1 MFTQI
6 CNFIAADIR
15 TAMPIMIAAL
25 GLVFSERAGVVNIGA
40 EGILLFGSLA
50 GVVASWYSGSAW
62 IGLVFAMLTGGII
75 ALVFAYLTVS
85 LYANQVVV
93 GAAINILALGTT
105 TSLNRIIFGV
115 NAAPPKIA
123 SFANIQLPE
132 FIRGIPFIGGGV
144 STIFSQNILVYST
157 FLLIIPIAHFVMFKT
172 ELGLNI
178 RGVGEHPK
186 ACDTVGINVYKIRYG
201 TIIVSGLFCG
211 AAGAYVSL
219 GLLSFFM
226 EDMIAGRGFIALAA
240 VAFGKY
246 TPLGIMGASLLFG
259 GGLALESRLQALG
272 TGIPYQFFLMIPYIL
287 TILALVGFAGKNK
300 GPAAGGT
307 PYLKE

>member
-1 MFTQI
+1 MLTQI

-40 EGILLFGSLA
+40 EGILLLGSLA
-50 GVVASWYSGSAW
+50 GVAGSWSFGNVW
-62 IGLVFAMLTGGII
+62 IGLLFAMVAGGLV
-75 ALVFAYLTVS
+75 ALLFAYLTVS

-93 GAAINILALGTT
+93 GAAINILALGVT

-115 NAAPPKIA
+115 NTTPPKIE
-123 SFANIQLPE
+123 SFSRIQLPE
-132 FIRGIPFIGGGV
+132 FISRIPFIGGGLV
-144 STIFSQNILVYST
+144 TIFSQNILVYIA
-157 FLLIIPIAHFVMFKT
+157 FLLIPLAHFVMFKT

-186 ACDTVGINVYKIRYG
+186 ACDTVGINVYRIRYG
-201 TIIVSGLFCG
+201 TIIVSGFFCG
-211 AAGAYVSL
+211 AAGAFVSL

-226 EDMIAGRGFIALAA
+226 ENMIAGRGFIALAA
-240 VAFGKY
+240 VAFGRY

-259 GGLALESRLQALG
+259 AGLALESRLQTLG

-287 TILALVGFAGKNK
+287 TILALVGLAGKNK
-300 GPAAGGT
+300 GPAAAGV

>member
-1 MFTQI
+1 MLTQI

-50 GVVASWYSGSAW
+50 GVVGSWSFGNVW
-62 IGLVFAMLTGGII
+62 IGLLFAMLAGGVV
-75 ALVFAYLTVS
+75 ALIFAYLTIN

-93 GAAINILALGTT
+93 GAAINILALGVT

-115 NAAPPKIA
+115 NTAPPKIA
-123 SFANIQLPE
+123 SFPKIQLPG
-132 FIRGIPFIGGGV
+132 FINDIPVIGEGLF
-144 STIFSQNILVYST
+144 TIFSQNILVYIV
-157 FLLIIPIAHFVMFKT
+157 FLLVPLIHFVMFKT

-178 RGVGEHPK
+178 RGVGEYPK
-186 ACDTVGINVYKIRYG
+186 ACDTVGINIYRIRYG
-201 TIIVSGLFCG
+201 TIIVSGFFCG
-211 AAGAYVSL
+211 AAGAFVSL

-226 EDMIAGRGFIALAA
+226 ENMIAGRGFIALAA
-240 VAFGKY
+240 VAFGRY

-259 GGLALESRLQALG
+259 GGLALESRLQTLS
-272 TGIPYQFFLMIPYIL
+272 TGIPYQFFLMVPYIL
-287 TILALVGFAGKNK
+287 TILALVGLAGKNK
-300 GPAAGGT
+300 GPAASGV

>member
-1 MFTQI
+1 
-6 CNFIAADIR
+6 
-15 TAMPIMIAAL
+15 MPIMIAAL
-25 GLVFSERAGVVNIGA
+25 GLLFSERAGVVNIGA

-50 GVVASWYSGSAW
+50 GVVGSWYSGSVW
-62 IGLVFAMLTGGII
+62 IGLLFAMLTGGVV
-75 ALVFAYLTVS
+75 ALIFACLTIN

-93 GAAINILALGTT
+93 GAAINILALGIT

-115 NAAPPKIA
+115 NTAPPKIE
-123 SFANIQLPE
+123 SFTRIQLPQ
-132 FIRGIPFIGGGV
+132 FINRIPLIGEGLF
-144 STIFSQNILVYST
+144 TIFSQNVLVYII
-157 FLLIIPIAHFVMFKT
+157 FLLVPVAHFVMFKT

-178 RGVGEHPK
+178 RGVGEYPK

-201 TIIVSGLFCG
+201 TIIVSGFFCG

-226 EDMIAGRGFIALAA
+226 ENMIAGRGFIALAA
-240 VAFGKY
+240 VAFGRY
-246 TPLGIMGASLLFG
+246 TPLGIVGASLLFG
-259 GGLALESRLQALG
+259 AGLALESRLQTLG

-287 TILALVGFAGKNK
+287 TLLALVGLGGKNK
-300 GPAAGGT
+300 GPAASGV

>member
-1 MFTQI
+1 
-6 CNFIAADIR
+6 
-15 TAMPIMIAAL
+15 
-25 GLVFSERAGVVNIGA
+25 V
-40 EGILLFGSLA
+40 
-50 GVVASWYSGSAW
+50 
-62 IGLVFAMLTGGII
+62 

-93 GAAINILALGTT
+93 GAAINILALGIT

-115 NAAPPKIA
+115 NAAPPKIE
-123 SFANIQLPE
+123 SFTKIQLPE
-132 FIRGIPFIGGGV
+132 FINRIPFAGEGLF
-144 STIFSQNILVYST
+144 TIFSQTVLVYIV
-157 FLLIIPIAHFVMFKT
+157 FLLIPAAQFIMFKT

-178 RGVGEHPK
+178 RGVGEYPK

-201 TIIVSGLFCG
+201 AIIVSGFFCG

-226 EDMIAGRGFIALAA
+226 ENMIAGRGFIALAA
-240 VAFGKY
+240 VAFGRY

-272 TGIPYQFFLMIPYIL
+272 TGIPYHFFLMIPYIL
-287 TILALVGFAGKNK
+287 TILALIGLASKNK
-300 GPAAGGT
+300 GPAAGGV

>member
-1 MFTQI
+1 MFEQI

-25 GLVFSERAGVVNIGA
+25 GLLFSERAGVVNIGA
-40 EGILLFGSLA
+40 EGILLLGSLA
-50 GVVASWYSGSAW
+50 GVVGSWYSGSVW
-62 IGLVFAMLTGGII
+62 IGLLFAMLTGGVV
-75 ALVFAYLTVS
+75 ALIFAALSVS
-85 LYANQVVV
+85 LCANQVVA
-93 GAAINILALGTT
+93 GAAINILALGIT
-105 TSLNRIIFGV
+105 TSLNRISFGV
-115 NAAPPKIA
+115 NTAPPKIE
-123 SFANIQLPE
+123 SFAKIQLPQ
-132 FIRGIPFIGGGV
+132 FINRIPFVGEGLFTV
-144 STIFSQNILVYST
+144 FSQNILVYIV
-157 FLLIIPIAHFVMFKT
+157 FLLVPLAHFVMFKT

-178 RGVGEHPK
+178 RGVGEYPK

-201 TIIVSGLFCG
+201 TIIISGFFCG

-226 EDMIAGRGFIALAA
+226 ENMIAGRGFIALAA

-246 TPLGIMGASLLFG
+246 TPLGILGASLLFG
-259 GGLALESRLQALG
+259 GGLALESRLQTLG
-272 TGIPYQFFLMIPYIL
+272 TGVPYQFFLMIPYIL

-300 GPAAGGT
+300 GPASSGV